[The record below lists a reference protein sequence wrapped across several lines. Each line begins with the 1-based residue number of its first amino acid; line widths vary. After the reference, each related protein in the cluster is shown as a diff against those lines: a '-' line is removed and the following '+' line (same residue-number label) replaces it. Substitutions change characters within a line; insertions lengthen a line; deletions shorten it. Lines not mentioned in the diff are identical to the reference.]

1 MSFFGIGDIDF
12 LDVGKNGSLLNN
24 LIKSQFSVNTYK
36 YPVDLGSYDKGH
48 YIMFF
53 IRQPSETQYRK
64 DGFEDGNILSPII
77 NQFTGNVNKFS
88 GELNKTLNN
97 TVGKFD
103 SIAGTNI
110 AKGVSNSVT
119 GGLKSINKAFT
130 GAVSGIFGVGST
142 ILGGD
147 SQETQNII
155 SNSLK
160 SITGGS
166 FNFTKQKMTSD
177 VISLYMPD
185 TLHFQHNQEYDELQ
199 LGHEVAG
206 RIAAALR
213 SMADAHR
220 SGGEEAAAA
229 SAVTSAANT
238 LTEEAAIRA
247 AGNSGRIGSAAV
259 LGVVSN
265 PLLELIYHSPKFRSF
280 QFEFMFYPRDR
291 QEAREVQSIIES
303 FRFHQ
308 APEIKR
314 EAQGFLVPPSEF
326 DIKMYCNGSENP
338 NIPQIAT
345 CVLDSMSIDYAPN
358 GFSAYEIPSVVS
370 PSLGGTGMPVAIRLT
385 LSFKE
390 ITYLTKE
397 DFNTNI

>member
-12 LDVGKNGSLLNN
+12 LDKGKNGSLLNN
-24 LIKSQFSVNTYK
+24 LIRNQFSVNTYK

-53 IRQPSETQYRK
+53 IRQPSNTQYPK
-64 DGFEDGNILSPII
+64 DGLGGNILSPIMNQISGGVNQVSGII
-77 NQFTGNVNKFS
+77 NKNIV
-88 GELNKTLNN
+88 N
-97 TVGKFD
+97 TVGKLD
-103 SIAGTNI
+103 NIAGTSF
-110 AKGVSNSVT
+110 AKGISNS
-119 GGLKSINKAFT
+119 LT
-130 GAVSGIFGVGST
+130 GAVKGIGKTITGGINGIFGAGMS

-147 SQETQNII
+147 SSETQNII
-155 SNSLK
+155 GNSLK

-185 TLHFQHNQEYDELQ
+185 TLHFQHNQEYDDLQ
-199 LGHEVAG
+199 LGHEVGG
-206 RIAAALR
+206 RIAAAVR
-213 SMADAHR
+213 SMADAYR
-220 SGGEEAAAA
+220 NGGEEAAAS

-238 LTEEAAIRA
+238 FIEEGAIRA

-265 PLLELIYHSPKFRSF
+265 PLLELIYHSPRFRSF
-280 QFEFMFYPRDR
+280 QFEFMFYPRDS

-308 APEIKR
+308 APEILQ
-314 EAQGFLVPPSEF
+314 EAQGFLIPPSEF
-326 DIKMYCNGSENP
+326 DIKMYCNGTENP

-345 CVLDSMSIDYAPN
+345 CVLDGMNIDYAPS
-358 GFSAYEIPSVVS
+358 GFSAYEIPAVTT

-390 ITYLTKE
+390 ITYLTKS
-397 DFNTNI
+397 DFNTDI